1 MLKLIKKL
9 FLKKPKKAP
18 HDAPEYSFANEEK
31 LKHLTQAAILE
42 EAKLPY
48 KTETIIKLILIII
61 ITAIFWASFAII
73 KEIAHTTGEIIPTS
87 FVQTIQHPEG
97 GAVNEILVKD
107 GDFIQKGQTLLV
119 ITGENLRGELA
130 RSQAKLKATSQQATR
145 YREFAA
151 LDPTQLSHL
160 HQHAELPLDQQ
171 EFLRSMVENRKN
183 QTQVIEEQLKQ
194 RTESLKIAVSKL
206 DTIQKNLAL
215 ATESFNTKSGL
226 LKKGYMPKT
235 VVIDAEK
242 EVNSLTGELAKTYS
256 EIDQN
261 KQGIA
266 EFQSRLESL
275 GSGLKD
281 EAIEKL
287 SNLETD
293 IIETDKVVDKLK
305 DQVSR
310 LEVKSPTDG
319 IVKGL
324 EIKNIGAVIAPG
336 GKIMEI
342 VPVDQD
348 LIAEIKI
355 NPNDVGN
362 LKSNQDCIVKV
373 SAFDFSRYGSID
385 GKLLSISA
393 TTFLTKEGASYY
405 RGRVRLLKNYVGKDP
420 TKNIILPG
428 MEVNVDIVTGEKTII
443 GYLLKPI
450 QVAMSTAMSEK

>member
-1 MLKLIKKL
+1 
-9 FLKKPKKAP
+9 
-18 HDAPEYSFANEEK
+18 
-31 LKHLTQAAILE
+31 
-42 EAKLPY
+42 
-48 KTETIIKLILIII
+48 
-61 ITAIFWASFAII
+61 
-73 KEIAHTTGEIIPTS
+73 
-87 FVQTIQHPEG
+87 
-97 GAVNEILVKD
+97 
-107 GDFIQKGQTLLV
+107 
-119 ITGENLRGELA
+119 
-130 RSQAKLKATSQQATR
+130 
-145 YREFAA
+145 
-151 LDPTQLSHL
+151 
-160 HQHAELPLDQQ
+160 
-171 EFLRSMVENRKN
+171 
-183 QTQVIEEQLKQ
+183 
-194 RTESLKIAVSKL
+194 
-206 DTIQKNLAL
+206 
-215 ATESFNTKSGL
+215 
-226 LKKGYMPKT
+226 MPKT